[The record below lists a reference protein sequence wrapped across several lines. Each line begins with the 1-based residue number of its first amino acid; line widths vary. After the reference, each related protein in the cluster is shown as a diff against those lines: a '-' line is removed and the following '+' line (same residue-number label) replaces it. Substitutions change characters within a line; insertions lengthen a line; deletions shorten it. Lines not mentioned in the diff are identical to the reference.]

1 MRLKQISSWAMLV
14 LVPAT
19 LALGQKEEDAG
30 PVGIFQSRAEYD
42 QFMRG
47 AKRTAYG
54 PNGSAELR
62 AMIPMLND
70 IALNQPIGSTANQY
84 NTETSTLG
92 LLSDK
97 NIRADLEMVDDQYE
111 ELKRLNSEIQNRM
124 ADQIRGLDFRDT
136 GNLTSRIRAMSEQSQ
151 NDLNSVLLPH
161 QVTRLRQIRM
171 QSQLRRRSLVDILTS
186 DPLKTELDITDRQ
199 TAELRQEE
207 QEIEEDLAR
216 EIAKLREKARDRLL
230 SKLKPNQKAEVKEM
244 LGDAFDFSKSKDDK
258 SARGK
263 GKRK

>member
-1 MRLKQISSWAMLV
+1 MKSYHLFMAFLIAGLA
-14 LVPAT
+14 VPAF
-19 LALGQKEEDAG
+19 AQKDDDNG
-30 PVGIFQSRAEYD
+30 RVGIFQSRAEYE
-42 QFMRG
+42 QFIGG

-54 PNGSAELR
+54 PNGSPELR

-70 IALNQPIGSTANQY
+70 IALNQPIGATANKY
-84 NTETSTLG
+84 NADASTLG
-92 LLSDK
+92 LLADK

-124 ADQIRGLDFRDT
+124 ADQIRGLDFGDT
-136 GNLTSRIRAMSEQSQ
+136 ENLASRIRAMSQQSQ

-186 DPLKTELDITDRQ
+186 DPLKSELVITDRQ
-199 TAELRQEE
+199 SDELRQEE
-207 QEIEEDLAR
+207 KEIEEDLAR

-230 SKLKPNQKAEVKEM
+230 SKLKPNQKAQVKEM
-244 LGDAFDFSKSKDDK
+244 LGDAFDFSKSSYAKSDK
-258 SARGK
+258 GNS
-263 GKRK
+263 KRN